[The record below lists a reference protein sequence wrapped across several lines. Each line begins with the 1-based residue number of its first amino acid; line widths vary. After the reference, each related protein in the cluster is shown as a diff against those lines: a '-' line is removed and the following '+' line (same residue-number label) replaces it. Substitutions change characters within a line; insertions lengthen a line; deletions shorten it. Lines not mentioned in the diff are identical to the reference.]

1 MQILRRKE
9 IKHLALNVTKKDEKL
24 RKFEKRSFFQTART
38 SQESEKLA
46 LIPWF
51 CYLTDDFSGV
61 DKPLLKNLK
70 TIFSSLRGGE
80 KPSNRSLSKL
90 SGALGSAFVG
100 ATVLLSPM
108 AASANDAAPESVQ
121 TASVITEKSPVPSVP
136 MSERMEISE
145 RAARTVAATGS
156 KDGIVFLVYG
166 ENQWLIDELSY
177 AIYDGHQ
184 KGRAVKGIALGS
196 STAPDGFDV
205 YVNGHR
211 IAEARDVTNTDVRGG
226 ATYAIEY
233 GQKVLDT
240 RFSGASVDQTASL
253 NP

>member
-1 MQILRRKE
+1 VRFRNFQNCLTNKPSFFEGSHSSQNAQKLAVIPRFCYIIADLGGVELPPHTNLRTDNFSQS
-9 IKHLALNVTKKDEKL
+9 AG
-24 RKFEKRSFFQTART
+24 EKRA
-38 SQESEKLA
+38 
-46 LIPWF
+46 
-51 CYLTDDFSGV
+51 
-61 DKPLLKNLK
+61 KPLLQRL
-70 TIFSSLRGGE
+70 TTPFGRVA
-80 KPSNRSLSKL
+80 
-90 SGALGSAFVG
+90 SGVMLASTMA
-100 ATVLLSPM
+100 LSPM
-108 AASANDAAPESVQ
+108 AASAQNAPVQ
-121 TASVITEKSPVPSVP
+121 TASVSTEAPAVPSVP

-166 ENQWLIDELSY
+166 ENQWLIDELSF
-177 AIYDGHQ
+177 AIYEGHQ

-211 IAEARDVTNTDVRGG
+211 IAEARDVANTDVRGG

-233 GQKVLDT
+233 GQQVLDT
-240 RFSGASVDQTASL
+240 RFSSASVERSASL